1 MIKRK
6 LYKKELMIKTSIA
19 LSISSLTIFA
29 KTWVPLMPVWPN
41 NFETY
46 SMLIP
51 FRSAR
56 AEKV

>member
-1 MIKRK
+1 
-6 LYKKELMIKTSIA
+6 MIKTSIA